1 RELLDME
8 VKAEARRPRWYERH
22 VQPCVAELLGSALFV
37 FCGVLAVVE
46 HAAGAGRLQP
56 ALAHGLAL
64 GTAVAVLG
72 DI

>member
-1 RELLDME
+1 RELLDVE
-8 VKAEARRPRWYERH
+8 VKAKARRPPWFERH
-22 VQPCVAELLGSALFV
+22 VQPCVAELLGSALFI
-37 FCGVLAVVE
+37 FTGVLAVLE
-46 HAAGAGRLQP
+46 DAGGAGRLQP